1 MWIFYIIISI
11 ILILVLVLLVF
22 PVTIEIKDNIVP
34 SYNKI
39 KKYKSQSAE
48 EKHFLI
54 LKLFKFIT
62 VYKVNLNDNK
72 KKKNNEKLYKNTSND
87 PVETVVN
94 AIFNALDKSITSQ
107 KVNKVLLSHKDLK
120 NILESIYVKK
130 LDLDFGINF
139 INPIVN
145 AYVLTLINVL
155 INMFIA
161 GYIDKFNLENTRY
174 KTYLSGE
181 VYNIKIHSIIE
192 AKFANII
199 YIILKIKFKLRK
211 VEKKN
216 VRNKTSNRKF
226 DDDSYDFTRKYGRC

>member
-1 MWIFYIIISI
+1 MWILYIIISI
-11 ILILVLVLLVF
+11 LLLLFVILLAF
-22 PVTIEIKDNIVP
+22 PVTIEIKNNIVP
-34 SYNKI
+34 DYNKI
-39 KKYKSQSAE
+39 KKYKSESVK
-48 EKHFLI
+48 EKYFLKIRI
-54 LKLFKFIT
+54 LKFIT
-62 VYKVNLNDNK
+62 IYKVDLDENK
-72 KKKNNEKLYKNTSND
+72 KKKNKDKLYKNNSND
-87 PVETVVN
+87 PVEIVIN
-94 AIFNALDKSITSQ
+94 AIFNAIDKSITSQ
-107 KVNKVLLSHKDLK
+107 KVNKALLNHKDFK
-120 NILESIYVKK
+120 NIINNLHVKK

>member
-22 PVTIEIKDNIVP
+22 PVTIEIKDNILP

-107 KVNKVLLSHKDLK
+107 KVNKVLLNHKDLK

-174 KTYLSGE
+174 KTYISGE

>member
-174 KTYLSGE
+174 KTYISGE

>member
-1 MWIFYIIISI
+1 MCIFYIIISI
-11 ILILVLVLLVF
+11 ILILVLLVF
-22 PVTIEIKDNIVP
+22 PVTIEIKDKIVP

-39 KKYKSQSAE
+39 KKYKSQSVE

-54 LKLFKFIT
+54 VKFFKFIT
-62 VYKVNLNDNK
+62 VYKVNLNENK
-72 KKKNNEKLYKNTSND
+72 KKKNNEKLYINTSND
-87 PVETVVN
+87 PVETVIN

-120 NILESIYVKK
+120 NILKSIYVKK
-130 LDLDFGINF
+130 LDFDFGINF

-145 AYVLTLINVL
+145 AYISTLINVL
-155 INMFIA
+155 INMIIA

-174 KTYLSGE
+174 KTYISGE

-192 AKFANII
+192 ARFANII

-226 DDDSYDFTRKYGRC
+226 NDDSYDLTRKYGRC

>member
-1 MWIFYIIISI
+1 MHTNPCSACAQ
-11 ILILVLVLLVF
+11 VTPEQMAVF
-22 PVTIEIKDNIVP
+22 
-34 SYNKI
+34 I
-39 KKYKSQSAE
+39 KKGGFQGGVITNHFKGGNTGIDRKLPWKDFVKAY
-48 EKHFLI
+48 EKDYI
-54 LKLFKFIT
+54 ALK
-62 VYKVNLNDNK
+62 
-72 KKKNNEKLYKNTSND
+72 EAG
-87 PVETVVN
+87 E
-94 AIFNALDKSITSQ
+94 
-107 KVNKVLLSHKDLK
+107 
-120 NILESIYVKK
+120 K

-174 KTYLSGE
+174 KTYISGE